1 MDRIEEYPYFIVP
14 AVEALRGGGLSE
26 EEAMR
31 CRRFVAA
38 NVGDTKALRLI
49 LGIDPEEFSRFYPDM
64 SVATP
69 TTSDTIDSFLS
80 RFGDRSASL
89 PPDAL
94 EIPDVPS
101 TDYMFQEEEAE
112 QERDATDAT
121 AAAIDSFLAS
131 GTTPRMARKEPAKLV
146 VKAGESEQ
154 KASELIKNRDYQ
166 GALEIIQ
173 RLSLNNPEKSVY
185 FADQIRFLKKLLLNQ
200 ARINNNG

>member
-14 AVEALRGGGLSE
+14 AVEALRSGGLSE
-26 EEAMR
+26 EETVR
-31 CRRFVAA
+31 CRRLVAA

-49 LGIDPEEFSRFYPDM
+49 LGIDPAGFSRFYPDM
-64 SVATP
+64 SVVTP
-69 TTSDTIDSFLS
+69 TTADTIDSFLS
-80 RFGDRSASL
+80 RFGDRCA
-89 PPDAL
+89 PVPTGAL
-94 EIPDVPS
+94 EIADDLFPHG
-101 TDYMFQEEEAE
+101 AE
-112 QERDATDAT
+112 QESGPADAT

-131 GTTPRMARKEPAKLV
+131 GMTGRMPRKEPAKLV

>member
-26 EEAMR
+26 EEEAR
-31 CRRFVAA
+31 CRRLVAA

-49 LGIDPEEFSRFYPDM
+49 LGIDPGEFSRFYPDM
-64 SVATP
+64 SVVTP

-80 RFGDRSASL
+80 HFGDQTASI
-89 PPDAL
+89 PSGAL
-94 EIPDVPS
+94 EIQDVPAS
-101 TDYMFQEEEAE
+101 DYLFPEEMEAE
-112 QERDATDAT
+112 SGDPDPTT
-121 AAAIDSFLAS
+121 AAIDSFLAAAP
-131 GTTPRMARKEPAKLV
+131 TVRMGHKEPAKLV
-146 VKAGESEQ
+146 VKAGETEQ